1 MHFKSH
7 NYTISDYTSI
17 SICIALMAIC
27 SWITIPATVPF
38 TLQTFAVFVTVGLLG
53 GRKGTAAV
61 AAYLL
66 MGAIGLPVF
75 AGFSGGIGYMLGATG
90 GYIMGFLFSA
100 VIMWGFECRW
110 GSSIRVLTV
119 SMLAG
124 LLVCYAFGTI
134 WFATVYSSG
143 TDIMNVVSL
152 CVLPFVVPDIC
163 KIILAAEICRRMRP
177 ILSVIIDGHFMTAS
191 PYIKK
196 NCIKNGRQIELPA
209 DNGGYRDG
217 R

>member
-1 MHFKSH
+1 MHSKSH

-17 SICIALMAIC
+17 SICVALMAIC

-61 AAYLL
+61 SLYLL

-75 AGFSGGIGYMLGATG
+75 SGFSAGIGYMLGATG
-90 GYIMGFLFSA
+90 GYIIGFLLSA
-100 VIMWGFECRW
+100 MLMWGFECIW
-110 GSSIRVLTV
+110 GSSIKVLTV
-119 SMLAG
+119 SMPAG

-143 TDIMNVVSL
+143 TGIMNALSL
-152 CVLPFVVPDIC
+152 CVLPFVIPDIG
-163 KIILAAEICRRMRP
+163 KIILAVETCRRLRP
-177 ILSVIIDGHFMTAS
+177 VLSGVL
-191 PYIKK
+191 K
-196 NCIKNGRQIELPA
+196 
-209 DNGGYRDG
+209 
-217 R
+217 